1 MSSKGTAAI
10 GLASLGVF
18 VVSTLLFVELV
29 SFARAYK
36 NVNRFFFTRITYT
49 AGSSTVAVADTQD
62 PYQIFGLPFSA
73 SLVTVASIKPYTV
86 VLTLDQA
93 SKYSFIG
100 ATIDAQTEDGG
111 FVTVD
116 KSLANNLIMTAYT
129 LTPGSSP
136 TLNTGANTIDLRIT
150 WNMAASR

>member
-10 GLASLGVF
+10 GLATIGVF
-18 VVSTLLFVELV
+18 VVSILLFVELF

-49 AGSSTVAVADTQD
+49 AGSSSATVADTQD
-62 PYQIFGLPFSA
+62 PYEVFGLPFTA
-73 SLVTVASIKPYTV
+73 SLVTVAIIKPYNV
-86 VLTLDQA
+86 VLTLDQS

-129 LTPGSSP
+129 LTPGSTP
-136 TLNTGANTIDLRIT
+136 ILNTGANTINLRIT
-150 WNMAASR
+150 WNKAASR